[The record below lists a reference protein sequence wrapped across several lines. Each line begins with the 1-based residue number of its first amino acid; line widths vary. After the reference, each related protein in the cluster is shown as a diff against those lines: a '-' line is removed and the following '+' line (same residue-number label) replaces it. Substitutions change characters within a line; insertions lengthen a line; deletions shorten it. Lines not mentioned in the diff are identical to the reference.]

1 MVKTCILTIIKNEQ
15 EYLDEWLKYHLE
27 LGIDHIFIFE
37 DIDSESHKDIC
48 DKYGDKVSL
57 NGVFDILEA
66 KDKERVI
73 ELKRTKASN
82 PQYIYIKKGLS
93 YVKNVCMCQYKWCFV
108 IDNDEF
114 ITLGDVNSKLEK
126 IVSLY
131 QNYDAFIMSWKCY
144 GANGL
149 INKPD
154 YTNKGIIDT
163 YTEEIQGYIPT
174 LTPQSLTKT
183 CYNLDTYQEKYFLY
197 THQPSRCCK
206 FCRTNFETNRNKVI
220 YDNIYIRHYI
230 TKSWEEYVWKRT
242 KRGFLYG
249 KIRDYDFFF
258 KVNPDMEDKKEE
270 LIKYL
275 EKQTLVILPYKGSA
289 SQGNEIKLA
298 LRGWKKFCTFNYHF
312 IVIGEY
318 DEMLPKE
325 FPWVEFIFCPQIAK
339 KDGQYNQHLDVQH
352 CMEVVMN
359 KYYKVYDGFIWM
371 VDDNYPIK
379 SFQLE
384 DITTIHYH
392 SSDFNGNEKSPAS
405 YWSHDKWKTKQLLL
419 NKNLPHVNYTTH
431 YPCYFEFKKLKKIW
445 DKFDMRNESYVLEDV
460 YFNYYNHEETVLDSK
475 IRLGIWHKDIF
486 KREFQDAI
494 LNSDIKFV
502 CNSVEGWSEEL
513 EEKLTEIIG

>member
-1 MVKTCILTIIKNEQ
+1 MGFKSCILSVIKNEQ
-15 EYLDEWLKYHLE
+15 EYLDEWIQYHLN
-27 LGIDHIFIFE
+27 LGIDHIFLFE

-82 PQYIYIKKGLS
+82 PQYIYIRKGLS

-114 ITLGDVNSKLEK
+114 ITLGDVNSKLED

-131 QNYDAFIMSWKCY
+131 QDYDAFIMSWKCY

-174 LTPQSLTKT
+174 VTPQSLAKT

-197 THQPSRCCK
+197 THQPSRYCK
-206 FCRTNFETNRNKVI
+206 FCRTNFETDRNKVI

-258 KVNPDMEDKKEE
+258 KVNPIWKIKK
-270 LIKYL
+270 K
-275 EKQTLVILPYKGSA
+275 
-289 SQGNEIKLA
+289 N
-298 LRGWKKFCTFNYHF
+298 
-312 IVIGEY
+312 
-318 DEMLPKE
+318 
-325 FPWVEFIFCPQIAK
+325 
-339 KDGQYNQHLDVQH
+339 
-352 CMEVVMN
+352 
-359 KYYKVYDGFIWM
+359 
-371 VDDNYPIK
+371 
-379 SFQLE
+379 
-384 DITTIHYH
+384 
-392 SSDFNGNEKSPAS
+392 
-405 YWSHDKWKTKQLLL
+405 LL
-419 NKNLPHVNYTTH
+419 N
-431 YPCYFEFKKLKKIW
+431 IW
-445 DKFDMRNESYVLEDV
+445 K
-460 YFNYYNHEETVLDSK
+460 SK
-475 IRLGIWHKDIF
+475 HL
-486 KREFQDAI
+486 
-494 LNSDIKFV
+494 
-502 CNSVEGWSEEL
+502 
-513 EEKLTEIIG
+513 

>member
-1 MVKTCILTIIKNEQ
+1 MGFKSCILSVIKNEQ
-15 EYLDEWLKYHLE
+15 EYLDEWIQYHLN
-27 LGIDHIFIFE
+27 LGIDHIFLFE

-82 PQYIYIKKGLS
+82 PQYIYIRKGLS

-114 ITLGDVNSKLEK
+114 ITLGDVNSKLED

-131 QNYDAFIMSWKCY
+131 QDYDAFIMSWKCY

-174 LTPQSLTKT
+174 VTPQSLAKT

-197 THQPSRCCK
+197 THQPSRYCK
-206 FCRTNFETNRNKVI
+206 FCRTNFETDRNKVI

-258 KVNPDMEDKKEE
+258 KVNRIWK
-270 LIKYL
+270 IKRRTY
-275 EKQTLVILPYKGSA
+275 
-289 SQGNEIKLA
+289 
-298 LRGWKKFCTFNYHF
+298 
-312 IVIGEY
+312 
-318 DEMLPKE
+318 
-325 FPWVEFIFCPQIAK
+325 
-339 KDGQYNQHLDVQH
+339 
-352 CMEVVMN
+352 
-359 KYYKVYDGFIWM
+359 
-371 VDDNYPIK
+371 
-379 SFQLE
+379 
-384 DITTIHYH
+384 
-392 SSDFNGNEKSPAS
+392 
-405 YWSHDKWKTKQLLL
+405 
-419 NKNLPHVNYTTH
+419 
-431 YPCYFEFKKLKKIW
+431 
-445 DKFDMRNESYVLEDV
+445 
-460 YFNYYNHEETVLDSK
+460 
-475 IRLGIWHKDIF
+475 
-486 KREFQDAI
+486 
-494 LNSDIKFV
+494 
-502 CNSVEGWSEEL
+502 
-513 EEKLTEIIG
+513 